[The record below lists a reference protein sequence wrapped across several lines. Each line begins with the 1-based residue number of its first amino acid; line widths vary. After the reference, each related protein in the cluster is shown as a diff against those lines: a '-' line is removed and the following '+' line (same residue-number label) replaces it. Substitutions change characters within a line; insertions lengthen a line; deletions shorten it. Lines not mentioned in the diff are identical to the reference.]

1 MIVYRTS
8 IFFRQFVAF
17 GVVICFV
24 SCANDHKLST
34 ASTDR
39 VTSTSAEVVT
49 SKFPALIDDRLGQAA
64 ERNAAALETLA
75 MIERT
80 RTPPSPVRVDEALL
94 NPELLQP
101 ITIGWFGPA
110 TEAVRRIAETVGYRY
125 VETGARPAAPVLIA
139 LDARERAAGQVLS
152 DIGLR
157 VQGSGAVIVNQR
169 ARLVEYRHGVIEGAA
184 QRSRQVSTVSTPR
197 SSSPAPSS
205 GRVSPAT
212 GNNANRPAHCPPCE
226 GAVQASDGAR

>member
-1 MIVYRTS
+1 MTACKTPD
-8 IFFRQFVAF
+8 FFRYLMVFCVAIF
-17 GVVICFV
+17 LAA
-24 SCANDHKLST
+24 CANDQNS
-34 ASTDR
+34 STDSTDKSESTSVEA
-39 VTSTSAEVVT
+39 VTSR
-49 SKFPALIDDRLGQAA
+49 FPAMIDDRLGRAA
-64 ERNAAALETLA
+64 ERNATALETLA

-125 VETGARPAAPVLIA
+125 VETGARPSAPVLIA
-139 LDARERAAGQVLS
+139 LDVRERAAGQVLS

-157 VQGSGAVIVNQR
+157 VQGSGAVLVNQR
-169 ARLVEYRHGVIEGAA
+169 ARLVEYRHGVLEGSA
-184 QRSRQVSTVSTPR
+184 QRPPQASTVSTPR

-205 GRVSPAT
+205 GRVPPAT
-212 GNNANRPAHCPPCE
+212 GNNANHPHEDP
-226 GAVQASDGAR
+226 VQASGDGGAR